1 MSTSTEQSL
10 DLFVEFTDSE
20 TTVESSDSDYDG
32 DILASAS
39 DSSDDEIIEVD
50 PLSMSEQEKYEI
62 AGCLSTGGL
71 EMNVTSDPGPYDD

>member
-1 MSTSTEQSL
+1 MSTSTEQRL
-10 DLFVEFTDSE
+10 DLFVEFTDSD

-32 DILASAS
+32 DISAS
-39 DSSDDEIIEVD
+39 ESSDDEIIEID
-50 PLSMSEQEKYEI
+50 PLSMSEQERYEI